1 MTPEKDHDKQIVFF
15 IDQEQFKT
23 VSQQL
28 SVREILQDFAKVDPN
43 ESTLVKR
50 HGNELEKLTD
60 LSMIITLV
68 NGMKFV
74 VYHNTPTTVSS
85 PTTVS

>member
-1 MTPEKDHDKQIVFF
+1 MKKEVVFF

-23 VSQQL
+23 ERTEFT
-28 SVREILQDFAKVDPN
+28 VREILQDFAKANPN
-43 ESTLVKR
+43 ESTLVRR

-60 LSMIITLV
+60 LSMVVTLV

-74 VYHNTPTTVSS
+74 VYHNTPTTVS
-85 PTTVS
+85 